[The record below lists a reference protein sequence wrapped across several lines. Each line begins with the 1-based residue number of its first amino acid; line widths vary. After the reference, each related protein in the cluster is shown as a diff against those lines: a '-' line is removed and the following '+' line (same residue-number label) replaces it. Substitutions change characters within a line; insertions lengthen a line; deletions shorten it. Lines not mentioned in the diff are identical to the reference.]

1 MENIPSSEALNAAG
15 SMKTDNQILLRAM
28 V

>member
-1 MENIPSSEALNAAG
+1 MDNIPSSEALNTAG